1 MRPGETHPALVLAV
15 SRLLRPLVRVLI
27 AQGFTFPALSRL
39 LKEVYVDVAE
49 ADFELDGKPQTDSR
63 INLLTGIHRKDIKSL
78 RNRERSQQQASP
90 VVSRNAH
97 MIALWTGAPDYLD
110 ERGRPSPL
118 PRLKAADGGPSFEEL
133 VDSVSKDI
141 RARAV
146 LDEWLRLDLV
156 RLDEQDRV
164 HLNSEAFVP
173 REDFADLAFYFGRN
187 LRDHIAAG
195 GHNLLGGEPPML
207 ERAVYYEGL
216 TPDSV
221 RELADFAR
229 EKGSDAVLEVN
240 RKAFELAERDAQGPD
255 ADQRM
260 TFGVFFFSGEETG
273 DEDGD

>member
-1 MRPGETHPALVLAV
+1 MRPGDAHPALVLAV

-49 ADFELDGKPQTDSR
+49 ADFELEGKPQTDSR
-63 INLLTGIHRKDIKSL
+63 INLLTGIHRKDIRTL
-78 RNRERSQQQASP
+78 RQRQRTQQQASP

-110 ERGRPSPL
+110 ERGRPRPL
-118 PRLKAADGGPSFEEL
+118 PRLKATDGGPSFETL

-146 LDEWLRLDLV
+146 LDEWMRLDLV
-156 RLDEQDRV
+156 RLDEQDQV

-216 TPDSV
+216 TLESV
-221 RELADFAR
+221 RELSDFAR
-229 EKGSDAVLEVN
+229 EAGSEALLEVN
-240 RKAFELAERDAQGPD
+240 RKAFELAERDKQAAD
-255 ADQRM
+255 AEQRM

>member
-49 ADFELDGKPQTDSR
+49 AEFVLEGKAQTDSR
-63 INLLTGIHRKDIKSL
+63 INLLTGIHRKDIKAL
-78 RNRERSQQQASP
+78 RQRQRTAQHASP

-110 ERGRPSPL
+110 ERGRPRPL
-118 PRLKAADGGPSFEEL
+118 PRLKATDGGPSFEAL

-141 RARAV
+141 RSRAV
-146 LDEWLRLDLV
+146 LDEWLRLELV
-156 RLDEQDRV
+156 RLDDQDQV

-195 GHNLLGGEPPML
+195 GHNLLGGDPPML
-207 ERAVYYEGL
+207 ERAVYYDGL
-216 TPDSV
+216 TIESV
-221 RELADFAR
+221 RELSDFAR
-229 EKGSDAVLEVN
+229 EAGSEALLEVN
-240 RKAFELAERDAQGPD
+240 RKAFELAERDKKAAD
-255 ADQRM
+255 AGQRM
-260 TFGVFFFSGEETG
+260 TFGVFFFSGEESP

>member
-1 MRPGETHPALVLAV
+1 MRPGDTHPALVLAV

-49 ADFELDGKPQTDSR
+49 AEFALEDKPQTDSR
-63 INLLTGIHRKDIKSL
+63 INLLTGIHRKDIRTL
-78 RNRERSQQQASP
+78 RQRQRTQQQASP

-110 ERGRPSPL
+110 ERGRPRPL
-118 PRLKAADGGPSFEEL
+118 PRLKATDGGPSFETL

-156 RLDEQDRV
+156 RLDEQDQV

-207 ERAVYYEGL
+207 ERAVYYDGL
-216 TPDSV
+216 TLESV
-221 RELADFAR
+221 RELSDFAR
-229 EKGSDAVLEVN
+229 EAGSEALLEVN
-240 RKAFELAERDAQGPD
+240 RKAFELAERDKQA
-255 ADQRM
+255 AVAEQRM